1 MRLLASEAPNT
12 PFLHEKRT
20 SANLGVYKLTR
31 LEIPCEMKE
40 KAFKT
45 FRQAFEGVLKGFAMQ
60 FEAQCLA
67 IPWEMKGKAFR
78 TFPQAFEGVL
88 KEFAMQFEAQC
99 LEIPC
104 EMREKSL

>member
-1 MRLLASEAPNT
+1 
-12 PFLHEKRT
+12 
-20 SANLGVYKLTR
+20 
-31 LEIPCEMKE
+31 MKE

-67 IPWEMKGKAFR
+67 IPWEMKEKAFK

-99 LEIPC
+99 LEIPW
-104 EMREKSL
+104 EMREKAFFMTQGAFTWFHMGFSSFTWDFTWNPL